1 MKVINFIIC
10 LGLGLSLQAQSG
22 QEKPKEKWTFSG
34 IAQVGLLAGQS
45 EMNYM
50 AQAIPA
56 VQKGNWLLGIGAGI
70 DNYVLPGISVVA
82 HGQYTWGKRTS
93 KLFGYAQV
101 GPHFPWLKNEWDD
114 KPNGQPV
121 YDVKTGWLG
130 EAGIGYSIPLGK
142 SLKLLPSLGYSIKQ
156 VQYTEVQQ
164 WWWGIWPVDS
174 DPVFYNHNLTM
185 RRVVLKLGI
194 GF

>member
-22 QEKPKEKWTFSG
+22 HEKPKQEWTFTG
-34 IAQVGLLAGQS
+34 IAQGGLLAGQS
-45 EMNYM
+45 DLNYM
-50 AQAIPA
+50 VQAIPA

-93 KLFGYAQV
+93 KLFGYAQA
-101 GPHFPWLKNEWDD
+101 GPHFPWLKNGWDE
-114 KPNGQPV
+114 KVNGQPV
-121 YDVKTGWLG
+121 YEIKTGWLG

-142 SLKLLPSLGYSIKQ
+142 CLKLLPSLGYSIKQ
-156 VQYTEVQQ
+156 VQYSEMQRF
-164 WWWGIWPVDS
+164 WWGPWPVNM
-174 DPVFYNHNLTM
+174 DPVFYENNLTM
-185 RRVVLKLGI
+185 RRVVLKVGI